1 MYHIL
6 SDNERYA
13 FDYDKTWREIR
24 KEGKMI
30 NCKGYNK
37 MFLVSATGL
46 NASSDD
52 GLSDDLIDAKK
63 SRIMA
68 AFKKNQRNKKTSRF
82 LTNEFIKE
90 IA

>member
-1 MYHIL
+1 
-6 SDNERYA
+6 
-13 FDYDKTWREIR
+13 
-24 KEGKMI
+24 
-30 NCKGYNK
+30 
-37 MFLVSATGL
+37 MFLTSATGL
-46 NASSDD
+46 AASSDD
-52 GLSDDLIDAKK
+52 TLSDDLKDAKK